1 MANLIDG
8 RDWANCSL
16 GERIR
21 RLEVDGYAVMPDMLS
36 PEQVA
41 ALKAQTATL
50 KTFAMD
56 YSVHQQCQSR
66 IQFEGGPITELIAH
80 RPMIRFLGELFGE
93 NPVFMTYEYARSEP
107 GHPGISLHT
116 DGQPYGSEIFG
127 YECSCPVM
135 VKVLYYLDDLTPD
148 VSPFCVIPGSHL
160 SMHGDGNPY
169 KRYRDHPEKVMI
181 TVGAGTAVII
191 HQRLFHGTYPN
202 VGNRSREMLQIGYRP
217 LWSGPIQE
225 VPTWK
230 PEELAQL
237 PEKVRALFID
247 RNLRRGDYYG
257 GHKPPDMASEAPG
270 INPSRWQR
278 T

>member
-1 MANLIDG
+1 MVERIDG
-8 RDWANCSL
+8 SDWEALPL
-16 GERIR
+16 GQRIR
-21 RLEVDGYAVMPDMLS
+21 HLEVDGYVIFPAMLS
-36 PEQVA
+36 AEQVSR
-41 ALKAQTATL
+41 LKAQTAKL
-50 KTFAMD
+50 RTFPMD
-56 YSVHQQCQSR
+56 YSVHQQCQSWL
-66 IQFEGGPITELIAH
+66 QFEGGPITELIAH
-80 RPMIRFLGELFGE
+80 SPVIQFLLEVFGE
-93 NPVFMTYEYARSEP
+93 DPVFMTYEYARSEP

-116 DGQPYGSEIFG
+116 DGQPYGSQIFG

-148 VSPFCVIPGSHL
+148 VSPFCVVPGSHL
-160 SMHGDGNPY
+160 SMHADGNPY

-181 TVGAGTAVII
+181 TLSAGSAVII

-202 VGNRSREMLQIGYRP
+202 IGNRSREMLQIGYRP

-230 PEELAQL
+230 TEELEQL
-237 PEKVRALFID
+237 PPTVRSLFTD
-247 RNLRRGDYYG
+247 RNLRRDDFYG

-278 T
+278 V